1 MVDKK
6 KILENKDELFKLLDE
21 IKETLERL
29 DNVLAGEEETEDSD
43 KGE

>member
-43 KGE
+43 EGE